1 VSIEPGG
8 IAPGRLLFCQEAPQ
22 QRGPAGSRRKQRNWI
37 MDIVYMDHHATTP
50 LDKRVL
56 EEMMPFLTEHF
67 GNASSSTHPVGR
79 YARKAVEKARGEVAQ
94 LIGAQPSE
102 IIFTSGATESDNLA
116 VKGIAQRLRKKGS
129 HIITSVVEH
138 KAILDPCT
146 FLEKSE
152 FEVTVLPVDSMGLVD
167 PAAVEAAIRPE
178 TILVSIQA
186 ANSEVGTIMP
196 ITEIGAITRERGIL
210 FHTDAVQAVGK
221 IPIDVDEINA
231 DLLSLSGHKM
241 YGPKGVGALYI
252 RGKNRVVPMTHGGGQ
267 ERRLR
272 SGTENVPGIVGL
284 GAACRLAGEEMDEES
299 RRLSALRDRLYEG
312 IIGTVDG
319 VTLNGHPEKRL
330 PGNLNVSFDYVE
342 GESIM
347 MALKGFALSSGSACT
362 SESLQASYVLMALGM
377 EEVMAHCSIRF
388 GLGHSNTEAQVDR
401 LVGELSAAMTRLRA
415 MSPLAD

>member
-1 VSIEPGG
+1 
-8 IAPGRLLFCQEAPQ
+8 
-22 QRGPAGSRRKQRNWI
+22 
-37 MDIVYMDHHATTP
+37 MDIAYMDHHATTP
-50 LDKRVL
+50 LDQRVL

-67 GNASSSTHPVGR
+67 GNASSSTHAVGR
-79 YARKAVEKARGEVAQ
+79 YARKAVEKARGEVAH
-94 LIGAQPSE
+94 LIGAEPRE
-102 IIFTSGATESDNLA
+102 IIFTGGATESDNLA
-116 VKGIAQRLRKKGS
+116 VKGVAHRLSKKGN
-129 HIITSVVEH
+129 HIITCAVEH
-138 KAILDPCT
+138 KAILDPCS
-146 FLEKSE
+146 FLEKSD
-152 FEVTVLPVDSMGLVD
+152 FEVTVLPVDEYGMVHA
-167 PAAVEAAIRPE
+167 AAVEEAIRPE

-196 ITEIGAITRERGIL
+196 ISEIGAITREKGIL

-221 IPIDVDEINA
+221 IPVNVDEINA

-252 RGKNRVVPMTHGGGQ
+252 RGKNRVVPLTHGGGQ

-284 GAACRLAGEEMDEES
+284 GAACRLAGEEMEQES
-299 RRLSALRDRLYEG
+299 RRLSALRDRLHKG
-312 IIGTVDG
+312 IIGKVDG
-319 VTLNGHPEKRL
+319 VHLNGHPEKRL

-362 SESLQASYVLMALGM
+362 SESLQASYVLMATGI

-401 LVGELSAAMTRLRA
+401 LVEELSTALARLRA